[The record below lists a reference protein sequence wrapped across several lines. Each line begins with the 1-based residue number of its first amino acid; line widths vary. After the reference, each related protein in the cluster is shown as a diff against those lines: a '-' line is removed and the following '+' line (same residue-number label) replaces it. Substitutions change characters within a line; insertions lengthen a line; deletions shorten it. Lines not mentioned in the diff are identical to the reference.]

1 MIGVLKIVYNEKL
14 DDIVDTYNNPYYGTI
29 KMKPIDVKTSTYKN
43 FSVENDLN
51 SEEIIGNFYEK
62 ELLKTYQAEFMK
74 EKVIKKRI
82 NYMLKW
88 EDYDNSGST

>member
-29 KMKPIDVKTSTYKN
+29 KMKPIDVQTSTYKN

>member
-74 EKVIKKRI
+74 EKLIKKRI